1 MQART
6 IGQIATLIAEHMT
19 GTAAVKSSTAPVLPA
34 TPAPTDEVDLKA
46 LSDDAVDRLLGDA
59 TPRDPTELAQ
69 ETRVSN
75 SACPKTTE
83 RV

>member
-1 MQART
+1 M
-6 IGQIATLIAEHMT
+6 
-19 GTAAVKSSTAPVLPA
+19 PA
-34 TPAPTDEVDLKA
+34 KPAPIDEVDLKA

-59 TPRDPTELAQ
+59 TLRDPTELVQ

-75 SACPKTTE
+75 GACPKTTE